1 MILFFKKK
9 KYSTLPVKKEKLKQG
24 ILFVWLA
31 KIKMNNPVLSVCK
44 MDILSWFWQ
53 EYSYKNFIWKYVP
66 KALKYSLWPDRNF
79 SWEYN
84 QIVKHK
90 CMFS

>member
-1 MILFFKKK
+1 MIFFFKKK

-31 KIKMNNPVLSVCK
+31 NIKMNSPVLAVCK

-53 EYSYKNFIWKYVP
+53 EYK
-66 KALKYSLWPDRNF
+66 
-79 SWEYN
+79 
-84 QIVKHK
+84 
-90 CMFS
+90 